1 MTRRMRW
8 TRDFAV
14 AGFFALIAGVLLW
27 GEWRYLDPR
36 FWSASTELLWFLLGS
51 FAVAIALAAV
61 VGFLL
66 GTLVNWLGAL
76 VSWLTGR

>member
-1 MTRRMRW
+1 MTTRMRW
-8 TRDFAV
+8 TRDGAM
-14 AGFFALIAGVLLW
+14 AGFVALIAAIFLW

-36 FWSASTELLWFLLGS
+36 FWSASTGLLWILLGS
-51 FAVAIALAAV
+51 FAVAIALGAV

-76 VSWLTGR
+76 VSWFTGR